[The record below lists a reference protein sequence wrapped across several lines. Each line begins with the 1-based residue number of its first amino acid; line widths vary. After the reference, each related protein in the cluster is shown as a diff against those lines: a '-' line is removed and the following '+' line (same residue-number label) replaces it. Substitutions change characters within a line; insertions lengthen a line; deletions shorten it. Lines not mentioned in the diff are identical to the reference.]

1 MNKAIVFALCAM
13 AFAPLAELAR
23 AGEPVD
29 DSLILLAQADAASEQ
44 ADWEKIV
51 NSTNPDDFL
60 DFITKYPEGIF
71 RSTAEA
77 QIKRLYLHTGSGPA
91 TQANPPAAASAD
103 PDPQPTAPAT
113 AQPAIRQVV
122 PNGPATPTQP
132 AATVQ
137 QAQPATPTPA
147 QQPAAA
153 TTNADSLSPAA
164 QQVLA
169 LRMDTQRELARVGC
183 FGGTVD
189 GRWDMRSSEALRI
202 YARKKGIVLPS
213 WDPTQDVLE
222 RLIIERGEICS
233 APACLV
239 TEVSRNGQCVEKACP
254 VGEQLSSDGRCRT
267 ASEAAAEPA
276 PPPRQPTAEAAPA
289 QPAAV
294 PLRPAAPAAEPVAR
308 QPAAEPAPRAIE
320 RRAAPERRAIEE
332 PRRKR
337 IEPAPRPVRKA
348 AKKPVRVEVVR
359 PQRERAAPQKRRA
372 RAPCSAAV
380 KGLPEYDYC
389 E

>member
-1 MNKAIVFALCAM
+1 MNKAILFALLAM
-13 AFAPLAELAR
+13 AFTPLAGFAR
-23 AGEPVD
+23 AGEAAGESPIV
-29 DSLILLAQADAASEQ
+29 LAQADAASEQ

-51 NSTNPDDFL
+51 DSTNPDDFL
-60 DFITKYPEGIF
+60 DFISKYPEGIF

-77 QIKRLYLHTGSGPA
+77 QIKRLYLHSGNA
-91 TQANPPAAASAD
+91 PAAAAD
-103 PDPQPTAPAT
+103 PAPQPTTPAPAE
-113 AQPAIRQVV
+113 PAIRQVV
-122 PNGPATPTQP
+122 PNGPATPTQSVAP
-132 AATVQ
+132 VQ
-137 QAQPATPTPA
+137 QAQPETPPPA
-147 QQPAAA
+147 QQPTA
-153 TTNADSLSPAA
+153 TNADSLSPAA

-183 FGGTVD
+183 FGGAVD

-254 VGEQLSSDGRCRT
+254 VGERLSPDGRCRT
-267 ASEAAAEPA
+267 PSEAAAQPA
-276 PPPRQPTAEAAPA
+276 PQPPQPAAEAAPA

-294 PLRPAAPAAEPVAR
+294 PLRPAAPAAEPTPPQR
-308 QPAAEPAPRAIE
+308 AEPAPRTIE
-320 RRAAPERRAIEE
+320 RRAAPERRVTDE

-337 IEPAPRPVRKA
+337 IEPESRPVRKT
-348 AKKPVRVEVVR
+348 AKKPPARVEVVR

-380 KGLPEYDYC
+380 KGLPDYDHC